1 MFIADTSGFFML
13 DFINFNFFGL
23 DELVYTFPEFEK
35 YLGGC
40 RYRGCTHTKEEG
52 CAVLA
57 AVAEGAVPKSRHD
70 SYLAIYEEL
79 KKVPEWKRKAIESG
93 R

>member
-1 MFIADTSGFFML
+1 M
-13 DFINFNFFGL
+13 
-23 DELVYTFPEFEK
+23 
-35 YLGGC
+35 
-40 RYRGCTHTKEEG
+40 
-52 CAVLA
+52 LA